1 MSSYGVLGRD
11 LKVTLCVLGGD
22 IGLLS
27 GVWARDGAA
36 AAESAAKAHAAHA
49 SKQPEHAPTAA
60 QSKSWG
66 HAPRRAAEASMH
78 APSRMYSRYLLMYRS
93 QRMPAFCHRALS
105 GRQSWP
111 TKGTTLLQAMA
122 GPHHATGYPFCQQE
136 PRGHIVLLH
145 PERRVAVRRVVPDA
159 LQRVISAALLC
170 GVVRLALWGRAPCEP

>member
-1 MSSYGVLGRD
+1 MAQATWSSVAPVSAQPLSRSLMSSYGVLGRD

-66 HAPRRAAEASMH
+66 HAPRRAAEALCGGHERDRLVFVCLSRTSLQTRPPWVLCAWSFVRFVAPKASMH
-78 APSRMYSRYLLMYRS
+78 APSRMYSRYVLM
-93 QRMPAFCHRALS
+93 
-105 GRQSWP
+105 
-111 TKGTTLLQAMA
+111 
-122 GPHHATGYPFCQQE
+122 
-136 PRGHIVLLH
+136 
-145 PERRVAVRRVVPDA
+145 
-159 LQRVISAALLC
+159 
-170 GVVRLALWGRAPCEP
+170 